1 MRISRTFDGQ
11 SGEHPKREEEWFL
24 KGVEYYDIG
33 KIALGAPLPK
43 PSDEDDASVIRLPKK
58 LFLLFL
64 RFPSPLS
71 SLQAPLC
78 GVVDDLRHL
87 RVL

>member
-1 MRISRTFDGQ
+1 MRISQTFDGQ
-11 SGEHPKREEEWFL
+11 SGGLLREEEWFL

-64 RFPSPLS
+64 RFPRLYLRFKRLYAVSP
-71 SLQAPLC
+71 
-78 GVVDDLRHL
+78 

>member
-1 MRISRTFDGQ
+1 MRISQTFDGQ
-11 SGEHPKREEEWFL
+11 SGELLREEEWFL

-33 KIALGAPLPK
+33 KIALGAPLSK